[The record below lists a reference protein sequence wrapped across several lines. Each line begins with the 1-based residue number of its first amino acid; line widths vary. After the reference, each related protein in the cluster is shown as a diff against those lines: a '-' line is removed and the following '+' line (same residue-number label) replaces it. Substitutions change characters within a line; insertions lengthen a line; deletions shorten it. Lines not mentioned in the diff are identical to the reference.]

1 MTSEVKK
8 TPSMDRAGVRAR
20 LRDEASRCSLP
31 LALHR
36 CFLADL
42 FRTAKI

>member
-20 LRDEASRCSLP
+20 LRDEAPASL
-31 LALHR
+31 L
-36 CFLADL
+36 LADL